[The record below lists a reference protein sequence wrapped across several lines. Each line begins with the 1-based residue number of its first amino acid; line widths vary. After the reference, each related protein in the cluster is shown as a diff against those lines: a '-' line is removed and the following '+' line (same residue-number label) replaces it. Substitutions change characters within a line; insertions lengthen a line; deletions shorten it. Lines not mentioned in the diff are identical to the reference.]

1 MYRLI
6 FSLILFLTIS
16 SLNTAWAQLP
26 RGRMTSGVI
35 ELSTALRQKA
45 SFSFGYGVR
54 DHPLS
59 RIKRNDWDIRLT
71 NNSGLRVCTQAD
83 DRSTI
88 VDIGVKEF
96 DEIEKLPSLPTWT
109 DRQVAPKA
117 IAGHVYLIH
126 TLDSD
131 SDYMSLI
138 RVIDVKPDS
147 MKMEWLHWIPA
158 PLGERFKPKGE
169 TNERLALLIEE
180 SKIAWEFAE
189 RKRIGDLKDPTNII
203 LQIRTGA
210 QGGNPS
216 TINLRREVNGYE
228 MRELDTEVDFRTPPS
243 GRDQPASY
251 SNGGYIPDGKALV
264 VSAIDVFADARG
276 DSNGHGA
283 AVLTVNNQQLFE
295 IYNKSGP
302 FRQWFEG
309 VLVLESGDEPM
320 AKILVA
326 NSSAMDVR
334 FKGKLIDLKDA
345 DKVNP
350 IAFTNKPAPP
360 AVKRAGKGA
369 KHKRLYLDPSEDLVL
384 QIRTGSQGGNRST
397 LSLDG
402 ENYRLDNGESEGEL
416 DFSKPSDTREKTNFF
431 LQGGS
436 IPKGKFLHITA
447 VDVYANTAGD
457 KNGHGYVNFAISRQN
472 LLTEK
477 NGAGIRQ
484 WLEGSAIVAPG
495 RENSI
500 KIAVGN
506 SSAVDVRLKARLID
520 FSEVAKLKRA
530 PFEPGTPP
538 PGAIRAG
545 QNAKVTK

>member
-1 MYRLI
+1 MCRLI
-6 FSLILFLTIS
+6 FSLILFLAIS
-16 SLNTAWAQLP
+16 SSNTAWAQLP
-26 RGRMTSGVI
+26 RGRMKSGVI
-35 ELSTALRQKA
+35 ELSTASRQKA
-45 SFSFGYGVR
+45 SFSFKHGVR

-59 RIKRNDWDIRLT
+59 QFPRNDWDIRLT
-71 NNSGLRVCTQAD
+71 NNSGLRVCNVTD

-88 VDIGVKEF
+88 VDIGDKEF

-109 DRQVAPKA
+109 DRQAFPKA

-126 TLDSD
+126 TLDRD

-138 RVIDVKPDS
+138 RVTNVKPDS
-147 MKMEWLHWIPA
+147 MKMEWLHWIPT
-158 PLGERFKPKGE
+158 PRSKHLKPKGE
-169 TNERLALLIEE
+169 TKERLAMLIEE
-180 SKIAWEFAE
+180 SKLEWKAAE

-216 TINLRREVNGYE
+216 SINLRRKVNGYR
-228 MRELDTEVDFRTPPS
+228 MQELNTELDFRTPPS
-243 GRDQPASY
+243 DVDEPASY

-276 DSNGHGA
+276 DSDGHGA
-283 AVLTVNNQQLFE
+283 AILTVNNQKLFK

-309 VLVLESGDEPM
+309 ILVLESGDEPM
-320 AKILVA
+320 VKIAVA

-345 DKVNP
+345 NKIKP

-384 QIRTGSQGGNRST
+384 QIRTGSQGGVRST

-416 DFSKPSDTREKTNFF
+416 DFSKPSDTPEKANFF
-431 LQGGS
+431 LQGGI
-436 IPKGKFLHITA
+436 IPNGKFLHITA

-457 KNGHGYVNFAISRQN
+457 TNGHGYVNFAINRQN

-484 WLEGSAIVAPG
+484 WLAGSAIVAPG
-495 RENSI
+495 QEDSI

-506 SSAVDVRLKARLID
+506 SSAVDIRIKARLID
-520 FSEVAKLKRA
+520 ISEAAKLKRA
-530 PFEPGTPP
+530 PFKPGTPP
-538 PGAIRAG
+538 PDAIRAG
-545 QNAKVTK
+545 RNAKVTK